1 MFTINLLTKTVDW
14 ITDITK
20 WIANLTM
27 ALMMAFIFV
36 AVISRAFNFPII
48 GDVEIVQFGMVVLI
62 MFSMAYSQREDAHL
76 SIGFIVDRFSPRVQA
91 VFDVIA
97 HLLTFLICIVIGW
110 VFIGDTWDNFV
121 TRENSEL
128 LNIPFYL
135 FKVVISI
142 GFIMWGLQ
150 AFLKVIQSIIQL
162 KKGEFIITK
171 KGEGDIWL

>member
-1 MFTINLLTKTVDW
+1 VFTINRLIKTVDW

-20 WIANLTM
+20 WIANVTM
-27 ALMMAFIFV
+27 ALMMTFISF

-76 SIGFIVDRFSPRVQA
+76 AIGFIVDRFSPRIQTI
-91 VFDVIA
+91 FDVLAQSLI
-97 HLLTFLICIVIGW
+97 FLICIVIGW
-110 VFIGDTWDNFV
+110 VFFGDARKNMIESST
-121 TRENSEL
+121 L
-128 LNIPFYL
+128 LEIPFYV
-135 FKVVISI
+135 FKYVISI

-150 AFLKVIQSIIQL
+150 SLLKIIQSFIQL
-162 KKGEFIITK
+162 KKGEFIQSK